1 MGKMFMPLILAAA
14 SVTAG
19 YAQENDDRGYIVKV
33 GDTAPAFEF
42 ELTDGTKVKSK
53 KLNGSVIMLQFTAS
67 WCGVC
72 RKEMPFIESEIW
84 QVYKDKGLKLY
95 GVDRDEPLEKALSL
109 VEATGITYPLA
120 LDPGA
125 EVFKLFAHEK
135 AGVTRNVII
144 DRNGKIA
151 FLTRLFERAEFND
164 MKEVIGRL
172 LSEQ

>member
-1 MGKMFMPLILAAA
+1 MKYLLIPFIVIFFCFRLE
-14 SVTAG
+14 
-19 YAQENDDRGYIVKV
+19 AQEPDERGYIVKT
-33 GDTAPAFEF
+33 GDAAPAFEF
-42 ELTDGTKVKSK
+42 ELTNGEKVKSK
-53 KLNGSVIMLQFTAS
+53 KLKGSVIMLQFTAS

-109 VEATGITYPLA
+109 KEATGISYPLA

-135 AGVTRNVII
+135 SGVTRNVII
-144 DRNGKIA
+144 DKNGRIV
-151 FLTRLFERAEFND
+151 FLTRLFERTEFDEMKNVIAE
-164 MKEVIGRL
+164 L
-172 LSEQ
+172 LAK

>member
-1 MGKMFMPLILAAA
+1 MFPFLLF
-14 SVTAG
+14 SVDSSS
-19 YAQENDDRGYIVKV
+19 QENDDRGYIVKV
-33 GDTAPAFEF
+33 RDQTPAFEF
-42 ELTDGTKVKSK
+42 ELTDGSKVKSK
-53 KLNGSVIMLQFTAS
+53 KLLGSVIMLQFTAS

-109 VEATGITYPLA
+109 AEATGISYPLG

-125 EVFKLFAHEK
+125 EIFKLFAHEK

-144 DRNGKIA
+144 DRNGKIV
-151 FLTRLFERAEFND
+151 FLTRLFERTEFDEMKKVIAELMTGN
-164 MKEVIGRL
+164 
-172 LSEQ
+172 